1 MNSKKLIDEIV
12 TLPVEDRIAAAEV
25 ILRSLNVP
33 DTKIDASWASVA
45 EQRRRDLQ
53 EKRVDSISLED
64 VKRSVARR
72 FSS

>member
-1 MNSKKLIDEIV
+1 MTSKKLIDEIV
-12 TLPVEDRIAAAEV
+12 TLPVEDRIAAAEI

-33 DTKIDASWASVA
+33 DTKNDTAWASVA

>member
-1 MNSKKLIDEIV
+1 MTSKKLIDEIV

-33 DTKIDASWASVA
+33 DTKIDAAWASVA

-64 VKRSVARR
+64 VKRSVASR

>member
-1 MNSKKLIDEIV
+1 MTSKKLIDEIV

-33 DTKIDASWASVA
+33 NTKNDAAWASVT

-53 EKRVDSISLED
+53 DKRVDSILLED
-64 VKRSVARR
+64 VKRSVVRR

>member
-1 MNSKKLIDEIV
+1 MTSKRLIDEIV

-33 DTKIDASWASVA
+33 DTKTDAAWASIA
-45 EQRRRDLQ
+45 EQRRRDLL
-53 EKRVDSISLED
+53 ENRVDSISLED

>member
-1 MNSKKLIDEIV
+1 MTSKKLIDEIV
-12 TLPVEDRIAAAEV
+12 TLPVEDRIAAAEI

-33 DTKIDASWASVA
+33 DTKNDAAWASVA

>member
-1 MNSKKLIDEIV
+1 MTSKKLIEEIV
-12 TLPVEDRIAAAEV
+12 ALPVEDRIAAAEG

-33 DTKIDASWASVA
+33 DKENDPAWISVA
-45 EQRRRDLQ
+45 EQRRRDLLEQ
-53 EKRVDSISLED
+53 RVDSMSLED